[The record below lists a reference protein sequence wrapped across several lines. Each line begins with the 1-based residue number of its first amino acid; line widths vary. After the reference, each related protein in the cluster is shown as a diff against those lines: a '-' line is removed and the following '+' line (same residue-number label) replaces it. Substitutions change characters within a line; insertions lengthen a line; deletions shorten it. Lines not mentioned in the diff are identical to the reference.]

1 LSKIVIGK
9 QFCGPPSSG
18 NGGYVCGVMAEGVDG
33 PATAVLR
40 APVPLDTPLTL
51 ENATLTGEDGALIG
65 QAGPAKTELPDP
77 PPAPSLDA
85 ARLAG
90 ERHIGL
96 TQRTHPIC
104 FTCGTAREEG
114 DGLRVFAGP
123 IEGAPAGYVACTWTP
138 HANFANA
145 EGLIPAEIVWAAI
158 DCPGYFAWVEM
169 EGRHGALLGTM
180 TGEVKRLPQP
190 GEELILQAWPISKDG
205 RKEFAGVAL
214 YTADGEVIARA
225 HQVWIVLGPWP
236 ASAPPPDP
244 LRAKS

>member
-1 LSKIVIGK
+1 V
-9 QFCGPPSSG
+9 
-18 NGGYVCGVMAEGVDG
+18 
-33 PATAVLR
+33 
-40 APVPLDTPLTL
+40 
-51 ENATLTGEDGALIG
+51 IG
-65 QAGPAKTELPDP
+65 QAGPAKVELPEP
-77 PPAPSLDA
+77 PPAPSLEA
-85 ARLAG
+85 ARAAG

-96 TQRTHPIC
+96 HQRVHPIC
-104 FTCGTAREEG
+104 FTCGTARDDG

-123 IEGAPAGYVACTWTP
+123 VEGAPRGTVACTWTP

-180 TGEVKRLPQP
+180 TGEVKRLPKA
-190 GEELILQAWPISKDG
+190 GEELILQAWPIAKDG

-214 YTADGEVIARA
+214 YTTDGEVVARA

-236 ASAPPPDP
+236 ANTAPPDP
-244 LRAKS
+244 LRAKG